1 MASLYRRVPVCWP
14 ALRRNDA
21 SWMTERR
28 SPAVPLLAI
37 GQLLLASLG
46 VAAAWVLVAMALD
59 SQASWMA
66 LVAAV
71 DAALIVR
78 LARLRPGA
86 TRALCGVL
94 ATGLA
99 ILAANWGI
107 VAAWLGGNLGLLP
120 WESMLKLG
128 PEFGWLLMRL
138 GNGGT
143 DLAWLLAGL
152 VVAAFASR

>member
-1 MASLYRRVPVCWP
+1 
-14 ALRRNDA
+14 
-21 SWMTERR
+21 MTERR
-28 SPAVPLLAI
+28 WSASPPFAAGL
-37 GQLLLASLG
+37 LLLASFG
-46 VAAAWVLVAMALD
+46 AAAAWVLVAMALD
-59 SQASWMA
+59 TQASWMA

-86 TRALCGVL
+86 MRALYGVL
-94 ATGLA
+94 ATLLA

-107 VAAWLGGNLGLLP
+107 VAAWLGRSLGLLP

-138 GNGGT
+138 GNGAT
-143 DLAWLLAGL
+143 DLAWLAAALL
-152 VVAAFASR
+152 VAAFASR

>member
-1 MASLYRRVPVCWP
+1 
-14 ALRRNDA
+14 
-21 SWMTERR
+21 MTERR
-28 SPAVPLLAI
+28 LSAHPLLAV
-37 GQLLLASLG
+37 GLLLLASLG

-66 LVAAV
+66 LVAAA
-71 DAALIVR
+71 DAALVVR

-86 TRALCGVL
+86 VRALCGML
-94 ATGLA
+94 ATLLA

-107 VAAWLGGNLGLLP
+107 VAAWLGRNLGLLP

-138 GNGGT
+138 GNGGA
-143 DLAWLLAGL
+143 DLAWLAAALL
-152 VVAAFASR
+152 VAAFASR

>member
-1 MASLYRRVPVCWP
+1 
-14 ALRRNDA
+14 
-21 SWMTERR
+21 MTERR
-28 SPAVPLLAI
+28 LSAHPLLAA
-37 GQLLLASLG
+37 GLLLLASLG

-66 LVAAV
+66 LVAAA
-71 DAALIVR
+71 DAALVVR

-86 TRALCGVL
+86 VRALCGVL
-94 ATGLA
+94 ATLLA

-107 VAAWLGGNLGLLP
+107 VAAWLGRNLGLLP

-138 GNGGT
+138 GNGGA
-143 DLAWLLAGL
+143 DLAWLAAALLA
-152 VVAAFASR
+152 AAFASR